1 MAIPN
6 FLIKI
11 RPTILLLF
19 FMIITIF
26 TSVIAIEKYF
36 SAKKL
41 ALKATQESF
50 SLYAKK
56 IAERSL
62 SFDQINE
69 SILIPLSHA
78 ANIDLM
84 PELGNKHLYLES
96 YIDLLEA
103 NKDLYAIDMGDKY
116 GNFYLLINLKIH
128 RTLTDLDPAPNAKF
142 LEERTYRQGSDI
154 TKYQYFLDENLNII
168 KTAEIKTNF
177 DPRVRNWYITALKHK
192 KVMKTPPFAFANLS
206 TQGISYVKEVK
217 NTGSVLSLDYAIST
231 ISDNLKDQRLGSNI
245 SSFIFNQDKELI
257 SKLNENK
264 DPVLVESK
272 IALTK
277 KQRAYLD
284 RLESIVIG
292 NELDWAP
299 FDYAISGVP
308 KGYSVDLIRLLAQ
321 KSEMNIRFINGYSW
335 SELVTLYD
343 NGTID
348 VLPAILSKKYR
359 TEDNYFSND
368 FYLKITPKLIVRKDS
383 LYSTLAE
390 IEKNNQSVSNA
401 IGYFYSHDYIKRNYP
416 AIKIIE
422 TSTPTAALEMV
433 AAGEVAANIELDKVY
448 QHISSNHQLT
458 NLQATA
464 LTNQNISDNSMA
476 GLHYISKQKILIEI
490 LDQAYASLTSR
501 EVDFLENK
509 WFPQGEH
516 NLYLSHSNVIPS
528 VEILT
533 IAKQDLNT
541 VSTIV
546 IDGTDYFLF
555 TAIMDTGNFLA
566 VMTKENDAMA
576 PYMVEIQESFI
587 TSVILL
593 LLLLP
598 IVWYV
603 STLIVKPILA
613 LENQSNIIKN
623 RDYDQV
629 QQIDTS
635 IEELNL
641 LSVSMLKMSNKM
653 NVHQREQDAL
663 LNAFMQLIA
672 EAIDEKSVYTGNH
685 CHRVP
690 ILTLMLTEAA
700 KKSQNYAFKD
710 FDLKTK
716 EEQRE
721 LEIAAWL
728 HDCGKVTTP
737 EYVVDKAVKLETIY
751 NRIHEIRAR
760 FEIIHRDLQITA
772 YQKIIQGQDQTLV
785 NQQLQTQQD
794 ELFEQFAFIAK
805 CNIGGE
811 FMHDDD
817 IAQLERIGARPWL
830 RYFDDSL
837 GLSNDERVR
846 YPDIKQA
853 PHQETL
859 LSDKKQ
865 HLIKRTIDRT
875 KEYEEQGFK
884 VEIPKY
890 LYNLGELYNLRVKK
904 GTLTAEERFKI
915 NAHMI
920 VTIKM
925 LNKLPLPD
933 ELKRVPEYAGG
944 HHETLIGTGYPKKL
958 TKDQMSIPA
967 RIMAVADIFEALTA
981 SDRPYKNAKTLSE
994 SLKIM
999 MVMVKEQHIDPDIFT
1014 LFLESG
1020 VYLEYAKKFLQPEQ
1034 IDAIDID
1041 TYIDKNKK

>member
-1 MAIPN
+1 
-6 FLIKI
+6 
-11 RPTILLLF
+11 
-19 FMIITIF
+19 MIITIF
-26 TSVIAIEKYF
+26 TSVIAIEKYL

-50 SLYAKK
+50 TLYAKK
-56 IAERSL
+56 IAERTL
-62 SFDQINE
+62 FFDQINE
-69 SILIPLSHA
+69 NILISLSHA

-84 PELGNKHLYLES
+84 PELGKKHRYLAS
-96 YIDLLEA
+96 YIDLLKA

-128 RTLTDLDPAPNAKF
+128 RTLTDLHQVPNAKY

-154 TKYQYFLDENLNII
+154 TRYQYFLDENLNII

-177 DPRVRNWYITALKHK
+177 DPRVRNWYITGLKYK

-206 TQGISYVKEVK
+206 TQGISYVKQVK

-231 ISDNLKDQRLGSNI
+231 ISDNLKDQSLGSKI

-257 SKLNENK
+257 SRLNENK

-272 IALTK
+272 IELTK
-277 KQRAYLD
+277 AQRSYLD
-284 RLESIVIG
+284 SLESIVIG
-292 NELDWAP
+292 NELDWVP

-321 KSEMNIRFINGYSW
+321 KVDMNIRFINGYSW

-348 VLPAILSKKYR
+348 VLPAILSKDYR
-359 TEDNYFSND
+359 TETNYFSND
-368 FYLKITPKLIVRKDS
+368 FYIKTTPQLIVRKNS
-383 LYSTLAE
+383 PHSTLAE
-390 IEKNNQSVSNA
+390 IEKNNQSVSNT
-401 IGYFYSHDYIKRNYP
+401 IGYLYSYDYIKSNYP
-416 AIKIIE
+416 AITIIE
-422 TSTPTAALEMV
+422 ASTPTAALEMV
-433 AAGEVAANIELDKVY
+433 AAGEVAANIEIDKVY
-448 QHISSNHQLT
+448 QHISHNHQLN

-490 LDQAYASLTSR
+490 LDKAYASLTSR

-509 WFPQGEH
+509 WFPQDQH
-516 NLYLSHSNVIPS
+516 NLYLSQSNIIPS

-541 VSTIV
+541 VSTIA

-566 VMTKENDAMA
+566 VMTKEEDAMA
-576 PYMVEIQESFI
+576 PYMLEIQESFI

-593 LLLLP
+593 ILLLP

-603 STLIVKPILA
+603 STLIVRPILA

-635 IEELNL
+635 IKELHR
-641 LSVSMLKMSNKM
+641 LSVSMLKMSDKM
-653 NVHQREQDAL
+653 NNHQKEQDTL
-663 LNAFMQLIA
+663 LNAFIQLMA
-672 EAIDEKSVYTGNH
+672 EAIDEKSIYTGNH

-690 ILTLMLTEAA
+690 ILTLMITEAA
-700 KKSQNYAFKD
+700 KKSQNDAFKD

-716 EEQRE
+716 EQQRE

-772 YQKIIQGQDQTLV
+772 YQNIIQGQDETLV
-785 NQQLQTQQD
+785 NQQLKTQQD

-817 IAQLERIGARPWL
+817 IAQLERIGTRPWL

-846 YPDIKQA
+846 YTDIKQA
-853 PHQETL
+853 PYQETL
-859 LSDKKQ
+859 LSDKKK
-865 HLIKRTIDRT
+865 HLIKRTIDRK

-890 LYNLGELYNLRVKK
+890 LYNLGEVYNLRIKK

-925 LNKLPLPD
+925 LNKLPLPND
-933 ELKRVPEYAGG
+933 LKRVPEYAGA

-958 TKDQMSIPA
+958 TKEQMSIPA

-994 SLKIM
+994 SLTIM
-999 MVMVKEQHIDPDIFT
+999 MFMVKDQHIDGDIFT

-1020 VYLEYAKKFLQPEQ
+1020 VYLEYAKKFLQLEQ
-1034 IDAIDID
+1034 IDTIDID
-1041 TYIDKNKK
+1041 TYIDKNKKLIK

>member
-1 MAIPN
+1 
-6 FLIKI
+6 
-11 RPTILLLF
+11 
-19 FMIITIF
+19 MIITIF
-26 TSVIAIEKYF
+26 TSVIVIEKYY

-50 SLYAKK
+50 SLYSKK

-78 ANIDLM
+78 INIHLM
-84 PELGNKHLYLES
+84 PERDQKHLYLEG
-96 YIDLLEA
+96 YIELLKA
-103 NKDLYAIDMGDKY
+103 NKDLYAIDMGDKF

-128 RTLTDLDPAPNAKF
+128 RSLTDSNSEPSAKY

-154 TKYQYFLDENLNII
+154 TRYQYFLDEKLNII

-177 DPRVRNWYITALKHK
+177 DPRVRNWYITGLKHK
-192 KVMKTPPFAFANLS
+192 KVIKTPPFAFANLS
-206 TQGISYVKEVK
+206 SQGISYVKQVK
-217 NTGSVLSLDYAIST
+217 NSGSVLSLDYAIST
-231 ISDNLKDQRLGSNI
+231 ISDNLKDQNLGSEI

-257 SKLNENK
+257 SRLNEQK
-264 DPVLVESK
+264 DSVLVERK
-272 IALTK
+272 IALK
-277 KQRAYLD
+277 KEQRAYLD
-284 RLESIVIG
+284 GLESIVIG
-292 NELDWAP
+292 NELDWVP

-321 KSEMNIRFINGYSW
+321 KVDMNIRFINGYSW
-335 SELVTLYD
+335 PELVALYD

-348 VLPAILSKKYR
+348 VLHSILSKKYR
-359 TEDNYFSND
+359 TEDNYFSKH
-368 FYLKITPKLIVRKDS
+368 FYIKTTPQLIIRKNS
-383 LYSTLAE
+383 PYSTLAE
-390 IEKNNQSVSNA
+390 IEKNNKSVSNA
-401 IGYFYSHDYIKRNYP
+401 LGYFYSHDYIKSNYP
-416 AIKIIE
+416 AITIIE
-422 TSTPTAALEMV
+422 ASSPTAALEMV
-433 AAGEVAANIELDKVY
+433 ATGEVAANIEIDKVY

-476 GLHYISKQKILIEI
+476 GLHYISKKKILIEI

-509 WFPQGEH
+509 WFPQGDH
-516 NLYLSHSNVIPS
+516 NFYLSHSNIIPS

-533 IAKQDLNT
+533 IAKQNLNT
-541 VSTIV
+541 VSTIA
-546 IDGTDYFLF
+546 IAGINYFLF
-555 TAIMDTGNFLA
+555 TAVMETGNYLA
-566 VMTKENDAMA
+566 VMTKEDDAMA
-576 PYMVEIQESFI
+576 PYMAEIQESFI

-623 RDYDQV
+623 LDYDQV
-629 QQIDTS
+629 QLIDSS
-635 IEELNL
+635 IDELHQ
-641 LSVSMLKMSNKM
+641 LSISMLTMSEKM
-653 NVHQREQDAL
+653 NNHQKQQDTL
-663 LNAFMQLIA
+663 LNAFIQLMA

-690 ILTLMLTEAA
+690 ILTLMITEAA
-700 KKSQNYAFKD
+700 KESQNEAFKD

-760 FEIIHRDLQITA
+760 CEIIHRDLQITA
-772 YQKIIQGQDQTLV
+772 YQKIIHGQDETLV
-785 NQQLQTQQD
+785 NQQLKIQQD

-817 IAQLERIGARPWL
+817 IAQLDRIGARSWL

-837 GLSNDERVR
+837 GLSKAERLR
-846 YPDIKQA
+846 YTDIKQA

-859 LSDKKQ
+859 LSNKKQ

-884 VEIPKY
+884 VKIPKY
-890 LYNLGELYNLRVKK
+890 LYNLGELYNLRIKK

-933 ELKRVPEYAGG
+933 ELKKVPEYAGG

-958 TKDQMSIPA
+958 TKAQMSIPA

-994 SLKIM
+994 SLTIM
-999 MVMVKEQHIDPDIFT
+999 RVMVKKQHIDGDIFT

-1041 TYIDKNKK
+1041 KYIDCEIANATDL